1 MFDMTMKYFIKNHV
15 YERITIDMLM
25 ESMDIP
31 LLPQN
36 W

>member
-1 MFDMTMKYFIKNHV
+1 MFDMTMKYFISNHV
-15 YERITIDMLM
+15 YERVTIDMLM
-25 ESMDIP
+25 ESMNLP